1 MRQIRKQIRFPELH
15 TYHIHH
21 NLLETIIKAIRNT
34 ATLSIKFLKVK
45 VHTGIIGNESADQ
58 IAKHVAKHP
67 EAADTG
73 IKWQGMM
80 VTLITTSFGLQP
92 PWMIQTHI
100 VLLLTISTLPTPY
113 ALPPQQA

>member
-1 MRQIRKQIRFPELH
+1 VRQIRKKIRYPELH

-34 ATLSIKFLKVK
+34 ATFFIKFLKVK
-45 VHTGIIGNESADQ
+45 THTGIFGNERADQ

-73 IKWQGMM
+73 KKMAGHEGY
-80 VTLITTSFGLQP
+80 S
-92 PWMIQTHI
+92 
-100 VLLLTISTLPTPY
+100 
-113 ALPPQQA
+113 